1 MKALVI
7 LSSLTLYDPMDC
19 SPPCS
24 SVHGILQAR
33 TLEWVAIPFSGGIFQ
48 IQGLNL
54 GLPHCRKILYQ
65 PSHQEKPHEVGAISK
80 LLAQLLPHSGA
91 QELTQCFSPLIHSQ

>member
-1 MKALVI
+1 MTPWTVAHHAP
-7 LSSLTLYDPMDC
+7 LSMEFSRQEHWSGL
-19 SPPCS
+19 
-24 SVHGILQAR
+24 
-33 TLEWVAIPFSGGIFQ
+33 PFPFPGGIFQ

-91 QELTQCFSPLIHSQ
+91 QELTNCFSPLIHSQ